1 MNATA
6 VYKETAVMT
15 QSKGQLVVM
24 LYDGAVKFLMQA
36 QQSIRSNDIAGRN
49 QAINRARDIVF
60 ELNSVLNLEQGG
72 HVAENLR
79 SLYNFIWRYLGD
91 ANLKNDEQML
101 QKVINM
107 LQELGQAWRKIA
119 S

>member
-1 MNATA
+1 MNASA

-24 LYDGAVKFLMQA
+24 LYDGALKFLRQA
-36 QQSIRSNDIAGRN
+36 QQSIADNDIAGRN
-49 QAINRARDIVF
+49 QQINRARDIIF

-72 HVAENLR
+72 HVAQNLR

-91 ANLKNDEQML
+91 ANLKNDAQML

-107 LQELGQAWRKIA
+107 LEELGQAWRKIA